1 MGMGVLY
8 KHRRFAA
15 MVALLGVALYT
26 ALAPMHIVSQATADP
41 AAGSKVAG
49 FEVAGFERAPIDCHT
64 ERATADDAGSTG
76 SGDSAPKKKCPFCK
90 GYASFLTAFVGGS
103 DAATIDAERASLAFL
118 SVDTG
123 FTYVS
128 GRTPQNRGPPIEL

>member
-15 MVALLGVALYT
+15 MVALVGVALYT
-26 ALAPMHIVSQATADP
+26 ALAPMHVVSQATADP
-41 AAGSKVAG
+41 AAGSQI
-49 FEVAGFERAPIDCHT
+49 AGFERAPIDCHT
-64 ERATADDAGSTG
+64 EPATADDAGSTG
-76 SGDSAPKKKCPFCK
+76 PEDSAPKKKCPFCK
-90 GYASFLTAFVGGS
+90 GYASFLTAFVGGA

-118 SVDTG
+118 SVDTEL
-123 FTYVS
+123 TYVS